1 MKKKM
6 VMSSLLIVFL
16 FSITKVGMLLD
27 NENLNLKIRIF
38 QVPPWQS
45 IVMSVPTPPG
55 EKGVKGSMRGGNV
68 TASFP
73 NGIVLFETDLPQSN
87 EDIIRF
93 IKEQTRFT
101 FPDFVNILPVADVYI
116 RVDTENL
123 KTSIIGERKY
133 PPRNK
138 HLITDYTLQVLPLS
152 IQNEEAVFKFGF
164 FAKYKVA
171 EGDKKKLLDRTLGV
185 AYSKTLIVGFP
196 TNDNTGRGAVYW
208 LVFSF
213 ED

>member
-1 MKKKM
+1 MKKKII
-6 VMSSLLIVFL
+6 MSSLLIVFL
-16 FSITKVGMLLD
+16 SSITKVSVLHE
-27 NENLNLKIRIF
+27 NENLKLKVCIF

-45 IVMSVPTPPG
+45 VIMSVPTPPG
-55 EKGVKGSMRGGNV
+55 EKAVKGSMRGGNV
-68 TASFP
+68 TARFP
-73 NGIVLFETDLPQSN
+73 NGIVVFETNLSQRN
-87 EDIIRF
+87 KDIIRF
-93 IKEQTRFT
+93 IKEQTRFIL
-101 FPDFVNILPVADVYI
+101 PDFVNILPVADVYI

-123 KTSIIGERKY
+123 KTPIIGGLMY

-138 HLITDYTLQVLPLS
+138 HLIIDYTLQVLPLL

-164 FAKYKVA
+164 FAKYKVV